1 MDGCAII
8 DARRRESTEP
18 GPLWRAN
25 ATTTGN
31 VQTDAWKSRLHSG
44 NTEQDMRNALVKSFM
59 CDHYSKTMHWAATDR
74 DPARYGI
81 RGRSEYWLHRP
92 SPTFQHRERAFFL
105 LVAEKERK
113 SNGIRPSHHLPR
125 RRRATRRRNGW
136 RGKGLLIRDIKDFD
150 QSVPAVVRH
159 DDGTIR
165 PTYIGVWGQ
174 DRLIGAAL
182 IQPAL
187 CVAETLIYRTGTSG
201 VHAAQIREAFAE
213 HAAIIEGIAV
223 VRKHRREGFGS
234 QIKAFC
240 DSWAADHGA
249 ELILSIPTNEGA
261 RLLNE
266 KAGYTVVPPDGYL
279 TIKVFDA
286 QGQPLHIPYADQR
299 TQDRGTSM
307 WAYKLVG
314 QRTQHFEIGVLA
326 AS

>member
-1 MDGCAII
+1 MGSDHRTTSPAVDG
-8 DARRRESTEP
+8 P
-18 GPLWRAN
+18 RA
-25 ATTTGN
+25 
-31 VQTDAWKSRLHSG
+31 
-44 NTEQDMRNALVKSFM
+44 
-59 CDHYSKTMHWAATDR
+59 AATDGE
-74 DPARYGI
+74 AKAI
-81 RGRSEYWLHRP
+81 
-92 SPTFQHRERAFFL
+92 
-105 LVAEKERK
+105 K
-113 SNGIRPSHHLPR
+113 S
-125 RRRATRRRNGW
+125 
-136 RGKGLLIRDIKDFD
+136 LLIRDIKDFD

-261 RLLNE
+261 
-266 KAGYTVVPPDGYL
+266 P
-279 TIKVFDA
+279 A
-286 QGQPLHIPYADQR
+286 QRESRIHGR
-299 TQDRGTSM
+299 TARRISHHQG
-307 WAYKLVG
+307 
-314 QRTQHFEIGVLA
+314 I
-326 AS
+326 

>member
-1 MDGCAII
+1 MGSDHRTTSLAVDG
-8 DARRRESTEP
+8 P
-18 GPLWRAN
+18 RA
-25 ATTTGN
+25 
-31 VQTDAWKSRLHSG
+31 
-44 NTEQDMRNALVKSFM
+44 
-59 CDHYSKTMHWAATDR
+59 AATDGE
-74 DPARYGI
+74 AKAI
-81 RGRSEYWLHRP
+81 
-92 SPTFQHRERAFFL
+92 
-105 LVAEKERK
+105 K
-113 SNGIRPSHHLPR
+113 S
-125 RRRATRRRNGW
+125 
-136 RGKGLLIRDIKDFD
+136 LLIRDIKDFD

-266 KAGYTVVPPDGYL
+266 
-279 TIKVFDA
+279 
-286 QGQPLHIPYADQR
+286 
-299 TQDRGTSM
+299 
-307 WAYKLVG
+307 
-314 QRTQHFEIGVLA
+314 IGRAHV
-326 AS
+326 

>member
-1 MDGCAII
+1 
-8 DARRRESTEP
+8 
-18 GPLWRAN
+18 
-25 ATTTGN
+25 
-31 VQTDAWKSRLHSG
+31 
-44 NTEQDMRNALVKSFM
+44 MRKALVKSFM
-59 CDHYSKTMHWAATDR
+59 CDHYSKTMHWAATRSAIRQDTG
-74 DPARYGI
+74 PAAARNIGCTA
-81 RGRSEYWLHRP
+81 RPRRSNIGNGH
-92 SPTFQHRERAFFL
+92 FL
-105 LVAEKERK
+105 SVAEKRENRMK
-113 SNGIRPSHHLPR
+113 SDHRTTSPAVDGPR
-125 RRRATRRRNGW
+125 AAATDGEA
-136 RGKGLLIRDIKDFD
+136 KAIKSLLVRDIKDFD

-213 HAAIIEGIAV
+213 HAALIEGIAV
-223 VRKHRREGFGS
+223 VRKHRREGIGL

-314 QRTQHFEIGVLA
+314 QRTHHFEIGVLT

>member
-25 ATTTGN
+25 ATTTGK
-31 VQTDAWKSRLHSG
+31 VQTGAWKSRLHSG

-92 SPTFQHRERAFFL
+92 SPTLQHRERAFFYRL
-105 LVAEKERK
+105 QRK
-113 SNGIRPSHHLPR
+113 RENRMGSDHRTTSPAVDGPR
-125 RRRATRRRNGW
+125 AAATDGEA
-136 RGKGLLIRDIKDFD
+136 KAIKSLLIRDIKDFD

-201 VHAAQIREAFAE
+201 VHAAQIREAY
-213 HAAIIEGIAV
+213 
-223 VRKHRREGFGS
+223 RREGIGS

-286 QGQPLHIPYADQR
+286 QEQPLHIPYADQR

-314 QRTQHFEIGVLA
+314 QRTQHFEIGVLT

>member
-1 MDGCAII
+1 MGSDHRTTSLAVDG
-8 DARRRESTEP
+8 P
-18 GPLWRAN
+18 RA
-25 ATTTGN
+25 
-31 VQTDAWKSRLHSG
+31 
-44 NTEQDMRNALVKSFM
+44 
-59 CDHYSKTMHWAATDR
+59 AATDGE
-74 DPARYGI
+74 AKAI
-81 RGRSEYWLHRP
+81 
-92 SPTFQHRERAFFL
+92 
-105 LVAEKERK
+105 K
-113 SNGIRPSHHLPR
+113 S
-125 RRRATRRRNGW
+125 
-136 RGKGLLIRDIKDFD
+136 LLIRDIKDFD

-266 KAGYTVVPPDGYL
+266 KSGYTVVPPDGYL

-286 QGQPLHIPYADQR
+286 QGQPLLTIPYADRR

-314 QRTQHFEIGVLA
+314 QRTQHFEIGVLT

>member
-105 LVAEKERK
+105 LVAEKERENRMGSDHRTTSLAVDGPRAAATDGEAKAIK
-113 SNGIRPSHHLPR
+113 S
-125 RRRATRRRNGW
+125 
-136 RGKGLLIRDIKDFD
+136 LLIRDIKDFD

-234 QIKAFC
+234 QIKAVC

-279 TIKVFDA
+279 TIKVFDSLFTFPTPTS
-286 QGQPLHIPYADQR
+286 GPR
-299 TQDRGTSM
+299 TEALACGRTS
-307 WAYKLVG
+307 
-314 QRTQHFEIGVLA
+314 
-326 AS
+326 S

>member
-1 MDGCAII
+1 MGSDHRTTSLAVDG
-8 DARRRESTEP
+8 P
-18 GPLWRAN
+18 RA
-25 ATTTGN
+25 
-31 VQTDAWKSRLHSG
+31 
-44 NTEQDMRNALVKSFM
+44 
-59 CDHYSKTMHWAATDR
+59 AATDGE
-74 DPARYGI
+74 AKAI
-81 RGRSEYWLHRP
+81 
-92 SPTFQHRERAFFL
+92 
-105 LVAEKERK
+105 K
-113 SNGIRPSHHLPR
+113 S
-125 RRRATRRRNGW
+125 
-136 RGKGLLIRDIKDFD
+136 LLIRDIKDFD

-187 CVAETLIYRTGTSG
+187 CVAETLIYHTGTSG

-213 HAAIIEGIAV
+213 HAAIIEGISI
-223 VRKHRREGFGS
+223 VRKHRREGIGL

-279 TIKVFDA
+279 TIKVFNA

-314 QRTQHFEIGVLA
+314 QRTQHFEIGVLT

>member
-136 RGKGLLIRDIKDFD
+136 RGKGN
-150 QSVPAVVRH
+150 QEPAH
-159 DDGTIR
+159 QGH
-165 PTYIGVWGQ
+165 Q
-174 DRLIGAAL
+174 RLRSKAGSMPHRYERLSPSMQPSSKGSRSSESIGAKASDRRSRRSATPGRQTTAL
-182 IQPAL
+182 
-187 CVAETLIYRTGTSG
+187 S
-201 VHAAQIREAFAE
+201 
-213 HAAIIEGIAV
+213 
-223 VRKHRREGFGS
+223 
-234 QIKAFC
+234 
-240 DSWAADHGA
+240 
-249 ELILSIPTNEGA
+249 
-261 RLLNE
+261 
-266 KAGYTVVPPDGYL
+266 
-279 TIKVFDA
+279 
-286 QGQPLHIPYADQR
+286 
-299 TQDRGTSM
+299 
-307 WAYKLVG
+307 
-314 QRTQHFEIGVLA
+314 
-326 AS
+326 

>member
-136 RGKGLLIRDIKDFD
+136 RGKGN
-150 QSVPAVVRH
+150 QEPAHQGHQRLRSK
-159 DDGTIR
+159 R
-165 PTYIGVWGQ
+165 PSSRQT
-174 DRLIGAAL
+174 
-182 IQPAL
+182 
-187 CVAETLIYRTGTSG
+187 
-201 VHAAQIREAFAE
+201 
-213 HAAIIEGIAV
+213 
-223 VRKHRREGFGS
+223 RR
-234 QIKAFC
+234 
-240 DSWAADHGA
+240 
-249 ELILSIPTNEGA
+249 
-261 RLLNE
+261 
-266 KAGYTVVPPDGYL
+266 
-279 TIKVFDA
+279 
-286 QGQPLHIPYADQR
+286 
-299 TQDRGTSM
+299 
-307 WAYKLVG
+307 
-314 QRTQHFEIGVLA
+314 
-326 AS
+326 

>member
-1 MDGCAII
+1 MAGECRHD
-8 DARRRESTEP
+8 RE
-18 GPLWRAN
+18 
-25 ATTTGN
+25 
-31 VQTDAWKSRLHSG
+31 VQTGAWKSRLHSG

-136 RGKGLLIRDIKDFD
+136 RGKGNQEPAHQGHQRLRSKRPSSRQTRRWND
-150 QSVPAVVRH
+150 Q
-159 DDGTIR
+159 

-201 VHAAQIREAFAE
+201 VHAAQIRELSPSMQPSSKGSRSSGSIGAKASD
-213 HAAIIEGIAV
+213 
-223 VRKHRREGFGS
+223 RRS
-234 QIKAFC
+234 
-240 DSWAADHGA
+240 SV
-249 ELILSIPTNEGA
+249 L
-261 RLLNE
+261 RLL
-266 KAGYTVVPPDGYL
+266 GGRP
-279 TIKVFDA
+279 
-286 QGQPLHIPYADQR
+286 R
-299 TQDRGTSM
+299 R
-307 WAYKLVG
+307 
-314 QRTQHFEIGVLA
+314 
-326 AS
+326 